1 MKKMIDWIKNRKLNN
16 TSALCIGI
24 TYTISIF
31 SLFFYMVVIPDN
43 AIFNNEGNNIMTT
56 LVPAFINILIIPAFK
71 VISFYQNIDE
81 KIIEG
86 EVTKEK
92 INYYNEKQK
101 VYTEALLTCTT
112 ALPIFLLYV
121 FQGTYILSQKQPEW
135 TIGITLIISIILAII
150 GVWALIKKFRR

>member
-1 MKKMIDWIKNRKLNN
+1 MIDWIKKRKLNN

-24 TYTISIF
+24 TYTIAIF

-43 AIFNNEGNNIMTT
+43 AILHNVGNSIMTS
-56 LVPAFINILIIPAFK
+56 LVPAFINFLIIPAFK

-86 EVTKEK
+86 KVTKEK

-121 FQGTYILSQKQPEW
+121 FKVAYFLFQKHLSSL
-135 TIGITLIISIILAII
+135 ICVTLIIAMILVII
-150 GVWALIKKFRR
+150 GVWALIKKLRR